1 MVTTRLEPLPTEL
14 FDVAYQDI
22 VDRVERRSRG
32 PVRRGLAAVR
42 ADLLEEGP
50 VADVVSR
57 LFSDDLS
64 PALLYRD
71 MSSLLIDLDLP
82 IDPIRDYLERS
93 GKSVMRISGRTVAK
107 RVEAYAESR
116 PDSDAGRRDVIFD
129 ENDPYLAEEVMR
141 GSRMYWDMYT
151 RDSIRA
157 IKDEIESAYLDDEA
171 DAGTIARRVG
181 LVAGLSPR
189 QASALRRMR
198 RTLQSGPLPARDQER
213 QLVAYSEKLADDRAK
228 MTART
233 ELNRV
238 ANASVISYW
247 SQMMNRGSLDRN
259 TVVLQWNTRY
269 DERTC
274 SICGPLDGVTTA
286 IHGSFTPS
294 ITAPPA
300 HPNCRCSLKA
310 VDLGFS

>member
-14 FDVAYQDI
+14 FDVAYPDI
-22 VDRVERRSRG
+22 VDRVERRTRG

-42 ADLLEEGP
+42 ADLLDEGP
-50 VADVVSR
+50 VADVIGR
-57 LFSDDLS
+57 LYSGDLS
-64 PALLYRD
+64 SAVLYRD

-82 IDPIRDYLERS
+82 IEPIRDYLERS

-107 RVEAYAESR
+107 NVEAYAER
-116 PDSDAGRRDVIFD
+116 MPGSDAGRRDVIFD

-141 GSRMYWDMYT
+141 GSRTYWDMYT

-157 IKDEIESAYLDDEA
+157 IKDEIESSYLDDDA
-171 DAGTIARRVG
+171 DAGTIARRIA
-181 LVAGLSPR
+181 LMAGLSPR
-189 QASALRRMR
+189 QSSALRRMR
-198 RTLQSGPLPARDQER
+198 RTLKSGPLPAGTQES
-213 QLVAYSEKLADDRAK
+213 QLVAYAQKLADDRAK

-259 TVVLQWNTRY
+259 TVVLRWNTRY

-286 IHGSFTPS
+286 IHGSFTQT
-294 ITAPPA
+294 IMAPPA